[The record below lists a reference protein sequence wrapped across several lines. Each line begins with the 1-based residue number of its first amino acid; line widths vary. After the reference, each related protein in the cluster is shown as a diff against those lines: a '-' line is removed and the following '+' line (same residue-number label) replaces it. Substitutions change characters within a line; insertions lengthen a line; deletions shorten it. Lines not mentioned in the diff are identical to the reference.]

1 MTKYCLK
8 IHLSSVFKK
17 LKELKKMTNRS
28 TCRRHGAHDI
38 NQRRK
43 KSTFVHRD
51 NKAKARAR
59 RAVLR
64 EKGLNC

>member
-1 MTKYCLK
+1 MTKNGLK
-8 IHLSSVFKK
+8 IYFCSVFKK
-17 LKELKKMTNRS
+17 LEKMTNRS

-43 KSTFVHRD
+43 KSTFAHRD

-59 RAVLR
+59 REMLR